1 MSFPTAEL
9 VKFQQPCSES
19 SKLSSIVGYLKK
31 ESTVGILRYFCIAVF
46 VMFLI
51 AFIDFL

>member
-1 MSFPTAEL
+1 MSVP
-9 VKFQQPCSES
+9 VKY
-19 SKLSSIVGYLKK
+19 LSRKTKYLKK
-31 ESTVGILRYFCIAVF
+31 ENTVGILRYFCSAVF